1 MKTFMLSVLILFCS
15 CINANASTNVQDKYA
30 EPLLLLNDI
39 KGENQWVIFKDK
51 DNCRYMGAFEKAFPI
66 KVLKKVCQN
75 KVQDIDMYAILNS
88 ATQDSNLAE
97 IKAGSVF
104 LLVEKEVLDGENKN
118 QENMKRVSF

>member
-1 MKTFMLSVLILFCS
+1 MLSVLILFCS

-51 DNCRYMGAFEKAFPI
+51 DNCRYMGAFERAFPV
-66 KVLKKVCQN
+66 KVIKKVCKN
-75 KVQDIDMYAILNS
+75 KVEDIDMLDMYAILNS
-88 ATQDSNLAE
+88 ATKDSNFSQ

-104 LLVEKEVLDGENKN
+104 LLVDKDMVEDKNKGTFDT
-118 QENMKRVSF
+118 ERISF